1 MSSSPPRE
9 LTTAEIEAAMD
20 GRLHPGPA
28 ARLDAF
34 LPSPMVQNHAANLHF
49 LPDGRLACVWF
60 GGTMEGMG
68 DISIYMSTL
77 GPDGWSEARR
87 LSDDSTRSEQNP
99 VLFTAPD
106 GAVWLFHTSQ
116 PGGRQDECEIM
127 ARISPDGG
135 ESFGPAR
142 RIGNFRGVFVRQPL
156 RLGQHGEWLLPGFRC
171 VTPAAGR
178 WTGDIDSAV
187 MLVSRDQGESWQPT
201 EVPDSLGAVH
211 MNPVVPADGV
221 MPALYRDR
229 YARWV
234 KRSLSTDGGLT
245 WTAPQPTD
253 LPNNNSSVQAIRLT
267 DGRIAMVL
275 NPISAA
281 QSDARRASLYDE
293 IPDEN
298 GAEPETTSVTHGPKA
313 VWGVPRAPMTLA
325 ISADNGATFPVR
337 IDLDQGSGHALSNN
351 SAAGVNRELSYPS
364 ILQDSAG
371 DLHIAYTYHRRAI
384 RYVRIGLRDLGQES
398 GKTAQAPAT

>member
-1 MSSSPPRE
+1 MSAFPRRE
-9 LTTAEIEAAMD
+9 LTTPEIEAAMD
-20 GRLHPGPA
+20 GRLHVSPSG
-28 ARLDAF
+28 RVDAF

-77 GPDGWSEARR
+77 GSEGWSPARR

-127 ARISPDGG
+127 ARISRDGG
-135 ESFGPAR
+135 ESFGTAR
-142 RIGNFRGVFVRQPL
+142 RIGDFRGVFVRQPL
-156 RLGQHGEWLLPGFRC
+156 RLGPAGEWLLPGFRC

-187 MLVSRDQGESWQPT
+187 MLISADQGQSWRAV

-211 MNPVVPADGV
+211 MNPIAPLTMV
-221 MPALYRDR
+221 MPAFYRDR
-229 YARWV
+229 YSAWV

-253 LPNNNSSVQAIRLT
+253 LPNNNSSVQAVRLK
-267 DGRIAMVL
+267 DGRVAMVL
-275 NPISAA
+275 NPTSAA

-293 IPDEN
+293 IEGEADVQ
-298 GAEPETTSVTHGPKA
+298 AVTTGPKA
-313 VWGVPRAPMTLA
+313 IWGVPRAPMVLA
-325 ISADNGATFPVR
+325 LSSDNGATFPQR
-337 IDLDQGSGHALSNN
+337 IVLEDGSGHALSNN

-371 DLHIAYTYHRRAI
+371 RLHIAYTYHRRAI
-384 RYVRIGLRDLGQES
+384 RYVRLDGV
-398 GKTAQAPAT
+398 

>member
-1 MSSSPPRE
+1 MSAFPERE
-9 LTTAEIEAAMD
+9 LTTAEVEAAMD
-20 GRLHPGPA
+20 GRLHSA
-28 ARLDAF
+28 AGGRVGAF

-68 DISIYMSTL
+68 DISVYMSTL
-77 GPDGWSEARR
+77 GPKGWSQARR
-87 LSDDSTRSEQNP
+87 LSDDPTRSEQNP
-99 VLFTAPD
+99 VLFTAPN

-116 PGGRQDECEIM
+116 PGGRQDECEIV
-127 ARISPDGG
+127 ARVSNDGG
-135 ESFGPAR
+135 ESFGLAR
-142 RIGNFRGVFVRQPL
+142 RIGDFRGVFVRQPVH
-156 RLGQHGEWLLPGFRC
+156 LGPAGEWLLPGFRC

-187 MLVSRDQGESWQPT
+187 MLVSRDQGNSWQAI

-211 MNPVVPADGV
+211 MNPVTAKGGP
-221 MPALYRDR
+221 MPAFYRDR
-229 YARWV
+229 YAQCV

-245 WTAPQPTD
+245 WSAPQPTD
-253 LPNNNSSVQAIRLT
+253 LPNNNSSVQATRLA

-293 IPDEN
+293 IPDET
-298 GAEPETTSVTHGPKA
+298 GGEADVQAVTTGPKA
-313 VWGVPRAPMTLA
+313 IWGVPRAPMTLA
-325 ISADNGATFPVR
+325 LSSDNGASFPVR
-337 IDLDQGSGHALSNN
+337 ITLDDGSGHALSNN

-364 ILQDSAG
+364 ILQDAAG
-371 DLHIAYTYHRRAI
+371 RLHIAYTYHRRAI
-384 RYVRIGLRDLGQES
+384 RYVGLDL
-398 GKTAQAPAT
+398 PA